1 MGEKEYKLFK
11 TVKKTAKE
19 NNLIIAD
26 NISHKNLKL
35 LFDFS
40 LLDRM
45 NNISMEE
52 KEAIKKKALK
62 NVSPAFLSLSYMTEF
77 DNFSYCNGK
86 ALFYKHR
93 VYTDNGCKYLY
104 DILQLGKI
112 IHSHYERKS
121 IYDDF
126 QETNKSADCGYSK
139 PISDLEI

>member
-1 MGEKEYKLFK
+1 MDKKEYKLFK

-26 NISHKNLKL
+26 NASHKNLKL
-35 LFDFS
+35 LLEFS
-40 LLDRM
+40 LLDEID
-45 NNISMEE
+45 ISEEE
-52 KEAIKKKALK
+52 KETVRKKALK
-62 NVSPAFLSLSYMTEF
+62 DVTPAFLSLYYMTEF
-77 DNFSYCNGK
+77 DDFSYCNGK

-121 IYDDF
+121 RYDDY
-126 QETNKSADCGYSK
+126 QETIKSADCGYSE